1 MAAGTERIKQAG
13 SEHEPVGLAR
23 AASVFW
29 RLTKETTKVCFRY
42 RVTGLAAEAGFFLL
56 LSLPPLVLALV
67 GGVGYLR
74 DWLGADAVQEV
85 QDRIIDLSSEVLTA
99 DSVNEVITPTLKD
112 VFRGGRFDLIS
123 IGFLIALW
131 SGSRALNV
139 FIDTISIMYG
149 LGGRRG
155 IIRTRVLSFTLYVLA
170 MLVGSVVIPLVLAG
184 PELLGRAL
192 PEQVG
197 WLDRLYWPVASLLSV
212 VSLTSLFHV
221 SVPVRTPWRRDLP
234 GALLTLVIWFAGS
247 FLVRWIISI
256 SVGGTSIYG
265 PLAAP
270 IVLMIWLYVLAI
282 AVLIGAAFN
291 AAVESVWP
299 RREITE
305 ARESRQPA
313 TPDTKPGPGYD
324 TGEVELPPNR
334 PPAKN
339 PLAGSHDPR

>member
-1 MAAGTERIKQAG
+1 VAAGTERVGGAG
-13 SEHEPVGLAR
+13 SERGPVGLAR
-23 AASVFW
+23 VRSIAW
-29 RLTKETTKVCFRY
+29 TLIRETTSICFRY

-67 GGVGYLR
+67 GGIGYLR
-74 DWLGADAVQEV
+74 KFLGADAVQEV
-85 QDRIIDLSSEVLTA
+85 QDRIIDLSSQVLTA

-155 IIRTRVLSFTLYVLA
+155 IIRSRILSFSLYVA
-170 MLVGSVVIPLVLAG
+170 STLVGAIVIPLVLAG
-184 PELLGRAL
+184 PELLGRVL
-192 PEQVG
+192 PEQVDS
-197 WLDRLYWPVASLLSV
+197 LDRLYWPVASLLSV
-212 VSLTSLFHV
+212 VSLTSLYHV
-221 SVPVRTPWRRDLP
+221 SVPVRTPWKRDLP
-234 GALLTLVIWFAGS
+234 GALLTLLIWFGGS
-247 FLVRWIISI
+247 FVVRWIISI

-282 AVLIGAAFN
+282 AVLIGAALN

-299 RREITE
+299 RREIEE
-305 ARESRQPA
+305 ARKYRAPA
-313 TPDTKPGPGYD
+313 PAKGKANPGYD

-334 PPAKN
+334 PPGKN
-339 PLAGSHDPR
+339 PLAGTRDPR